1 MRLMSLARDAIQPQQ
16 PQRLHHHFS
25 TLLSRQHLTSP
36 HLTTSH
42 HRTIST
48 SIPRQHGFTHPWK
61 VLNPFHVAE
70 PGPNQFWPETSPI
83 RRSPSLETSY
93 QGVNGFNHHYHHHH
107 HYEQRILDGLVS
119 LDANCLISQGT
130 PFAKQSQVSS
140 ATTTYY

>member
-1 MRLMSLARDAIQPQQ
+1 MLYKRKLDSFTTTSPLLYSLDN
-16 PQRLHHHFS
+16 
-25 TLLSRQHLTSP
+25 TSP

-42 HRTIST
+42 PRNVNSST
-48 SIPRQHGFTHPWK
+48 AETTHPWK

-119 LDANCLISQGT
+119 LDANCLISQGS